1 MAKKKNKK
9 NPMPQTAN
17 SSKPKWLSLVAVVLV
32 GVLLF
37 YPPFFRGLFFKEDMF
52 LYHLLTGLVFI
63 VVWADKLKKK
73 DYTLLRTPL
82 DWAVLAY
89 SAAYLLSLIGA
100 VHIGEAFYGFLKAL
114 NYFMI
119 YWMVTQVVKDYKHY
133 VAVLNILLAAG
144 VGVASVGLLSA
155 TGYCHYPSAV
165 VNGII
170 QSTLQYSN
178 ATAAYLAV
186 MSLLAIVLWIRRQA
200 WALKLVYGIA
210 AYLCAMVV
218 LAAVSKGAWLIWG
231 IGAVLLLIG
240 LPGLYKIKALYSLG
254 LALAA
259 AFTTSQKFLPAI
271 TGPDKNTGLPL
282 LVIGIVVVL
291 AGQAVWEALAW
302 LRRKRGSKMA
312 TVVALALVIVAAVLF
327 FSAGDCLIV
336 AAPQGLI
343 NEVSQ
348 ILDTRNSSYSS
359 RIDFYRWGFAIVKD
373 YPVFG
378 AGAGGW
384 NALYHQYQDYLAFS
398 TEVHNHFLQVWI
410 EAGTLGFIAFLAIW
424 VLFIGAVY
432 KLFKRFKKKEA
443 ENKAELQDNWVLI
456 WGTAAAA
463 LALGVHAAFDFD
475 LSIAALAILLWTL
488 MALVNAALVMVT
500 APPFKIRP
508 AVNISAAIALTLI
521 MVYCGSNYALANHY
535 ANAGA
540 KLEKSLYE
548 ENASQQS
555 KSQNLLQAEDS
566 YRRAVSLNSLDA
578 DYYAGLSHV
587 YAIYATSL
595 KQAGQAGVH
604 DYYSKARTAMARA
617 EELKPYDIKTRN
629 SLLSNS
635 VMLEDLELSV
645 RQAEWTVKINP
656 NDINAYTVEGN
667 VIWSATAH
675 YLNLQDFDKAGQ
687 YARETVAIESRL
699 NKQKQRVKEDSP
711 LWYGAKL
718 DLAPKLRLN
727 IGQAQYVLGQY
738 QQSVNKLEPLIK
750 NGQLPEAYAWYAAGL
765 YRLGQKDKAEQII
778 RTCPQQYENY
788 AQNIKLGP
796 LQ

>member
-410 EAGTLGFIAFLAIW
+410 EAGTLGLAGFLAMW
-424 VLFIGAVY
+424 VLFLFSAYKVY
-432 KLFKRFKKKEA
+432 QYFKNSKMGSHDC
-443 ENKAELQDNWVLI
+443 QDDWILI
-456 WGTAAAA
+456 WGTVAAA
-463 LALGVHAAFDFD
+463 LACGCHAAIDFD
-475 LSIAALAILLWTL
+475 LSLAAFCILLWSL
-488 MALVNAALVMVT
+488 MALINAALIMET
-500 APPFKIRP
+500 DPSPYKMLP
-508 AVNISAAIALTLI
+508 SVNMSIALTFTVI
-521 MVYCGSNYALANHY
+521 MIFCGSSFTTANHY
-535 ANAGA
+535 AVKGV
-540 KLEKSLYE
+540 KLEKSLYQR
-548 ENASQQS
+548 NTTQQTQ
-555 KSQNLLQAEDS
+555 KLIQVED
-566 YRRAVSLNSLDA
+566 YNKRAVELNGLEA
-578 DYYAGLSHV
+578 DYSANLANV
-587 YAIYATSL
+587 YAIFYKSL
-595 KQAGQAGVH
+595 HEAKQSDAQLYRA
-604 DYYSKARTAMARA
+604 KALAAIAKA
-617 EELKPYDIKTRN
+617 EKLKPYDIGLRN
-629 SLLSNS
+629 ALLNTSLLMGDAEQSI
-635 VMLEDLELSV
+635 
-645 RQAEWTVKINP
+645 RQANWAVKINP
-656 NDINAYTVEGN
+656 NDINTYAAVGRILWE
-667 VIWSATAH
+667 ATKT
-675 YLNLQDFDKAGQ
+675 YLDHKDYDKTGQFTRQIVNLE
-687 YARETVAIESRL
+687 ARL
-699 NKQKQRVKEDSP
+699 KNQRAKVLPNSP
-711 LWYGAKL
+711 LWIGGRLELTLQMK
-718 DLAPKLRLN
+718 LN
-727 IGQAQYVLGQY
+727 IGQAQCLLGQY
-738 QQSVNKLEPLIK
+738 QKSAALLEPLVK
-750 NGQLPEAYAWYAAGL
+750 SGTPASEAYAWYAADL
-765 YRLGQKDKAEQII
+765 YRLGAKEQAEQII
-778 RTCPQQYENY
+778 TQYP
-788 AQNIKLGP
+788 AQKATYLQIIKLEP
-796 LQ
+796 IR